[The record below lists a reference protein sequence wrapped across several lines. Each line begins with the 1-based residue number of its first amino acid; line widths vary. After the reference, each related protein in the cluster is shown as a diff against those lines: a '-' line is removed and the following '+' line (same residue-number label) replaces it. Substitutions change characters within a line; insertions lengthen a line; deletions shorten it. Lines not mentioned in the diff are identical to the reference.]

1 MNILLWENMQSNV
14 SLSFGD
20 LDSLETE
27 KMRQHVEK
35 FFKTME
41 KNNNLSLSLVIDKS
55 IELNKE
61 EYGGY
66 DHIIITDRSWINSFN
81 IGIEKNG
88 KGGKLTKNRVK
99 CVRQTVTRFSN
110 GTNAIVDKNTRSTA

>member
-1 MNILLWENMQSNV
+1 MQSNV

-81 IGIEKNG
+81 IGIEK
-88 KGGKLTKNRVK
+88 TVRV
-99 CVRQTVTRFSN
+99 VN
-110 GTNAIVDKNTRSTA
+110 

>member
-1 MNILLWENMQSNV
+1 
-14 SLSFGD
+14 
-20 LDSLETE
+20 
-27 KMRQHVEK
+27 
-35 FFKTME
+35 ME

-81 IGIEKNG
+81 IGIEK
-88 KGGKLTKNRVK
+88 KR
-99 CVRQTVTRFSN
+99 
-110 GTNAIVDKNTRSTA
+110 

>member
-1 MNILLWENMQSNV
+1 MQSNV

-35 FFKTME
+35 FLKLW

-81 IGIEKNG
+81 IGIEK
-88 KGGKLTKNRVK
+88 TVRV
-99 CVRQTVTRFSN
+99 VN
-110 GTNAIVDKNTRSTA
+110 